1 MWATPDESSD
11 YITSVY
17 RQACAH
23 SDLTVTELDLDAPGH
38 VAHWPDGHQGTTLG
52 VLLIRMVAETAQ
64 HAGHADIIREQIDG
78 HIGGDQAT
86 MRLSVL
92 AQQKNHHPRSRQPLP
107 PTARKPVAPS
117 RTRLLASRP

>member
-1 MWATPDESSD
+1 MWATPDESRD

-17 RQACAH
+17 RQAGAH
-23 SDLTVTELDLDAPGH
+23 SDLTVTELTLDTPGH

-64 HAGHADIIREQIDG
+64 HAGHADIIREQLDG

-86 MRLSVL
+86 IDSAFWHNRRTTIQE
-92 AQQKNHHPRSRQPLP
+92 AANHFRP
-107 PTARKPVAPS
+107 PPENPS
-117 RTRLLASRP
+117 PQAGQGC